1 MLEEESVK
9 GEKKWK
15 QIRVGWVVLNDA
27 CFENGPVAYLV

>member
-15 QIRVGWVVLNDA
+15 RIGVGWVVCV
-27 CFENGPVAYLV
+27 CFENGPVAY

>member
-9 GEKKWK
+9 GEKKLK
-15 QIRVGWVVLNDA
+15 QIKVGWVVCA